1 MSTWESVLPFVPA
14 MLAGLRFTF
23 FISVVSLV
31 CAMVL
36 GLGVV
41 QMWRSESM
49 LLRWIGFAYV
59 QIFRSLSPYVYILL
73 VFFAL
78 AGLTG
83 WKMDAVTAAI
93 ISLTLLNSAYVAEI
107 YRGALLSVDKGQWEA
122 AASIGMSPFKT
133 NTVVIWPQALRVA
146 LPSLLNQFI
155 VILKDS
161 SIVGI
166 IGVKDILYVANA
178 QAAITYK
185 QFEYLTVVAVIFI
198 LIVFLLSRLALL
210 LERRLNSGY

>member
-1 MSTWESVLPFVPA
+1 MNSWESVLPFIPA
-14 MLAGLRFTF
+14 MLAGLRYTF
-23 FISVVSLV
+23 LISVVSLLG
-31 CAMVL
+31 AMII

-41 QMWRSESM
+41 QLWRSESA
-49 LLRWIGFAYV
+49 LLRAVGFAYV
-59 QIFRSLSPYVYILL
+59 QVFRSLSPYVYILL
-73 VFFAL
+73 VFFAIS
-78 AGLTG
+78 GLTG
-83 WKMDAVTAAI
+83 WNMDAVTAAI

-122 AASIGMSPFKT
+122 AASIGMGSFKT
-133 NTVVIWPQALRVA
+133 NYVIIWPQALRVA
-146 LPSLLNQFI
+146 MPSLLNQFI

-185 QFEYLTVVAVIFI
+185 QFEYLTVVALIFI
-198 LIVFLLSRLALL
+198 TIVFVLSRLSLL
-210 LERRLNSGY
+210 LEHRLNRGQ